1 MMSPQSPMGEKLKHG
16 NLKFSLF
23 LFILHLSIRMFQEF
37 HCSLDRLTETWERD
51 PTQFS
56 CQLSWWQ
63 WAFSKQ
69 REGHGAVK
77 RDFAGYHLW
86 SNPHRG
92 KRRDNSSTDGGA
104 MKIANASSPKIRLRF
119 KPPLT
124 SISNT
129 MVLPA
134 D

>member
-1 MMSPQSPMGEKLKHG
+1 MMSLQSPPGEQFKHG
-16 NLKFSLF
+16 NLKFSLV

-37 HCSLDRLTETWERD
+37 HCSLDRLTETWEQD
-51 PTQFS
+51 LTQFS

-77 RDFAGYHLW
+77 RDFASYHLW

-92 KRRDNSSTDGGA
+92 KDKRKAIWSTTDSKQ
-104 MKIANASSPKIRLRF
+104 MH
-119 KPPLT
+119 
-124 SISNT
+124 
-129 MVLPA
+129 LPEA
-134 D
+134 QIFQDSTYR